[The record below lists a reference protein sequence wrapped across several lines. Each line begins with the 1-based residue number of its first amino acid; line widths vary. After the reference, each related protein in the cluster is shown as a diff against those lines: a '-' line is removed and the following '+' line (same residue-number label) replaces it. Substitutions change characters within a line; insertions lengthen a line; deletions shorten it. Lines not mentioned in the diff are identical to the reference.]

1 MFNNASILGT
11 SGTCLF
17 VYHSRVKSSLH
28 HWQSLQ
34 ALWLWR
40 NGTPRWYTFIRIV
53 LTALPFVHTTEIG
66 SLLKVCILVW
76 YTTSFVCLHKT
87 FVYHL
92 PSGVAYVRIE
102 VKGFNLHLFCTHVS
116 FNQSPSLVYKLLKL
130 FQSLDA
136 RPVRRRGG
144 HYGPI
149 FHPSRLS
156 VVRAGKV
163 HQPDGLQLLE
173 PFLAR
178 PHRPR
183 WWYEHF
189 LEGAALPTSRL
200 VVLLFTL
207 FLFTTFL
214 T

>member
-1 MFNNASILGT
+1 MAKWNPKMIHFHPYSI
-11 SGTCLF
+11 
-17 VYHSRVKSSLH
+17 
-28 HWQSLQ
+28 
-34 ALWLWR
+34 
-40 NGTPRWYTFIRIV
+40 NGTPFRPHHGDWFSTKGLHFS
-53 LTALPFVHTTEIG
+53 LVHNFF
-66 SLLKVCILVW
+66 C
-76 YTTSFVCLHKT
+76 CLHKT

-163 HQPDGLQLLE
+163 HQPNGLQLLE

-183 WWYEHF
+183 W
-189 LEGAALPTSRL
+189 
-200 VVLLFTL
+200 
-207 FLFTTFL
+207 
-214 T
+214 